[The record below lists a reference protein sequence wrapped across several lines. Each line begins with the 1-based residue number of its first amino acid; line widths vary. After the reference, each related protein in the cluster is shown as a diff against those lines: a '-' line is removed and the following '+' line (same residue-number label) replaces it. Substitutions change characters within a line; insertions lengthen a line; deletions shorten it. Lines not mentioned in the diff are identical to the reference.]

1 MRPELRAA
9 AVRSVTVKVADFGI
23 VREYGEGELGTTGVG
38 TVAYMSPERLHVE
51 EGVGYSF
58 VADVWAVGLIAGA
71 DPETQGHGRSPPPR
85 RNGGAHRVGRHR
97 MQGVWKKNFPIIN
110 SSGFSLKMNSI

>member
-1 MRPELRAA
+1 M
-9 AVRSVTVKVADFGI
+9 RSVTVKVADFGI

-58 VADVWAVGLIAGA
+58 VADVWAVGLIAGECA
-71 DPETQGHGRSPPPR
+71 Q
-85 RNGGAHRVGRHR
+85 GRHLYPDEV
-97 MQGVWKKNFPIIN
+97 QTVTTNGCLSSCTNPPI
-110 SSGFSLKMNSI
+110 GQRHSLERHRTSNATN

>member
-1 MRPELRAA
+1 M
-9 AVRSVTVKVADFGI
+9 RSVTVKVADFGI

-58 VADVWAVGLIAGA
+58 VADVWAVGLIAGECA
-71 DPETQGHGRSPPPR
+71 Q
-85 RNGGAHRVGRHR
+85 GRHLYPDEVQTVTTNGNIFLR
-97 MQGVWKKNFPIIN
+97 APSPK
-110 SSGFSLKMNSI
+110 SFSREASHFEPTN